1 MKTSAFLGLIIFT
14 RPCASSLP
22 RKMCLDSYARR
33 TVPGLDDDPSAL
45 SDLSIASLFA
55 VILPSRKDRASSP
68 PEAIGRQAVRAHN
81 GGRGY
86 FPLPA
91 AIRVSAG
98 FPALHRE
105 TK

>member
-1 MKTSAFLGLIIFT
+1 MT
-14 RPCASSLP
+14 
-22 RKMCLDSYARR
+22 
-33 TVPGLDDDPSAL
+33 PSAL

-68 PEAIGRQAVRAHN
+68 PEAIGRQAAPGLQRRPRLFSAAGNSSHVRFVCA
-81 GGRGY
+81 
-86 FPLPA
+86 L
-91 AIRVSAG
+91 I